1 MNMNSV
7 LKACLLAVSFG
18 AAAVPVAAQSTI
30 AVPLVSATTFGA
42 MGTGGGVPQ
51 ILTGAYLGPSGE
63 AVDGLQPGSYVEWKV
78 NCLTPGL
85 YHIAITVAQWQD
97 NGCVLA
103 FETRPFSSPDNLYS
117 TRFAA
122 QDTKDYG
129 QTNGT
134 WGFMETGDIEDA
146 QGNVITVPLWSGNN
160 VLRVQNVTGRHEPA
174 YTYPTNMTDPHNRDW
189 GTFWGN
195 VHIGR
200 ITLTRVDDLP
210 AMGSITGRVTAD
222 RPYGLGV
229 KRAMVLANDPGQS
242 PPEPSWFW
250 KNGYYAYTHDDG
262 TFALYAPAGSAE
274 VVAGRPGSYQIQ
286 GSPVLTV
293 DVSGGGTVSAD
304 PVLSTLFQ
312 NDGAGNI
319 VASIQACYGDTFTG
333 ALGLLSVDGQNG
345 HKVGWVDVGD
355 TWSVVVDAPRAGNY
369 KVRSA
374 YTNGGANGVSKVSN
388 DAGGS
393 VQAAQP
399 AADWGTLQTV
409 DFPGT
414 LYLKQGPNVI
424 TQALQSGASDYNAI
438 ALTEPPVVLG
448 DAKRALQIAAGLV
461 AATSADAWMSTVTG
475 STSNQ
480 IGVDDA
486 VRLLQAVNG
495 NPL

>member
-1 MNMNSV
+1 MNMRIQLRV
-7 LKACLLAVSFG
+7 CLLSAAVAMASLP
-18 AAAVPVAAQSTI
+18 AAAQTTI
-30 AVPLVSATTFGA
+30 PVPLTSATTFGA
-42 MGTGGGVPQ
+42 MGTGGAPPQ
-51 ILTGAYLGPSGE
+51 IITGTYLGASGE
-63 AVDGLQPGSYVEWKV
+63 AVDALQPGSYVEWKV

-85 YHIAITVAQWQD
+85 YHIAITVSQWQD
-97 NGCVLA
+97 NGCVLS
-103 FETRPFSSPDNLYS
+103 FETRPFSSPDNPYS
-117 TRFAA
+117 TRYAA

-134 WGFMETGDIEDA
+134 WAFMETGDIEDA
-146 QGNVITVPLWSGNN
+146 QGNQISVPLWSGNN
-160 VLRVQNVTGRHEPA
+160 VLRVQNVTGRHESA
-174 YTYPTNMTDPHNRDW
+174 YTYPPNMTDPHDRDW

-210 AMGSITGRVTAD
+210 AMGAIVGRVTAD

-250 KNGYYAYTHDDG
+250 KNGYYTYTHDDG
-262 TFALYAPAGSAE
+262 TFALNAPAGTVE
-274 VVAGRPGSYQIQ
+274 VAAGRPGSYQIQ
-286 GSPVLTV
+286 GSPIITTDLAVGATVTASPLLT
-293 DVSGGGTVSAD
+293 
-304 PVLSTLFQ
+304 TLFQ

-319 VASIQACYGDTFTG
+319 VASIQACYADTYTG

-355 TWSVVVDAPRAGNY
+355 TWSVTVDAPRAGFY

-374 YTNGGANGVSKVSN
+374 YTNGGTNGVSKVSN

-393 VQAAQP
+393 VQGSQP
-399 AADWGTLQTV
+399 AVDWGTLQTV

-414 LYLKQGPNVI
+414 LYLRQGPNVI
-424 TQALQSGASDYNAI
+424 TQALQSGNSDYNAI

-448 DAKRALQIAAGLV
+448 DARRALQIAAGLV
-461 AATSADAWMSTVTG
+461 AATSADSWMSTVTG
-475 STSNQ
+475 SSSNQ

-486 VRLLQAVNG
+486 VRLLQAATG